1 MLAVQVILCVSS
13 VFEELNSNLSELSV
27 AEYVFLLLNPFCTF
41 LTEFIKL
48 WSNIISRTAVNRLF
62 IADNLL
68 SEFWVNRNRSL
79 SVFACKESEHL
90 VDYTGDSFRDLTR
103 IAKIN
108 DEMWSELFLL
118 NKAEL
123 IAQMDLFIDKFML
136 LRNSIESESKEQI
149 QNIMRLSTKRRKYF
163 DK

>member
-1 MLAVQVILCVSS
+1 MIG
-13 VFEELNSNLSELSV
+13 FLSQ
-27 AEYVFLLLNPFCTF
+27 
-41 LTEFIKL
+41 LTHCIA
-48 WSNIISRTAVNRLF
+48 ISLMT
-62 IADNLL
+62 
-68 SEFWVNRNRSL
+68 
-79 SVFACKESEHL
+79 CKESEHL

-136 LRNSIESESKEQI
+136 LRNSIESENKEQI